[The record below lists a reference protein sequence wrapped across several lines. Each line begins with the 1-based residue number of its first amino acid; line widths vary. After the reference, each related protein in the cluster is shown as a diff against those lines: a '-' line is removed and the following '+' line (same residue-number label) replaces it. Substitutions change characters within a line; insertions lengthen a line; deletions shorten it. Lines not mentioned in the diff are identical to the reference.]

1 MSNSKRNN
9 LDTRILKTRILKFL
23 QNSFDDFY
31 EHTIAADKQ
40 GVLTWISESYWKFLG
55 LTESP
60 VGKHITEIIPNSYL
74 PQVIASG
81 KPVLLDVLYIRNQ
94 WVLVSA
100 VPLINEKKQI
110 EGAFAFV
117 ATDNPTSAKPLL
129 AKYNRLQSE
138 VRNSKHYQNERSSR
152 YQLSQ
157 IAGQSEA
164 LRNVKHQ
171 IRQAARFDI
180 SVLITGETGTGKELF
195 AHALHNLSDRADK
208 PFVSINVAAIPDTL
222 IEAEFFGVAPGA
234 FTGAKKEGRPGK
246 IEIAQD
252 GTLFLDEIGDMP
264 LTVQSK
270 LLRVLQEKEFE
281 KVGSNA
287 VQQTNV
293 RIVAATS
300 RDLLQMVSK
309 GEFRADLYYRLSAM
323 PIHLPSLRERME
335 DIELLC
341 ERIIDECC
349 ERLGV
354 ATKELTEDAVQLLRS
369 HNWPGNV
376 RELYNVIERACIMNE
391 KATQISGSSF
401 RDIFTSNLIRHEE
414 LASTTSAPSFNLEKS
429 NKTETRLTS
438 GQLTLK
444 EQIKLTE
451 RNAILNAIEA
461 CHGNR
466 SLAAKKLGISRAAL
480 YQKLDSLGLNLP
492 EKDEI
497 KRLE

>member
-1 MSNSKRNN
+1 MTALNPKEF
-9 LDTRILKTRILKFL
+9 DTRILRTRILKFL
-23 QNSFDDFY
+23 QHSFDDFY
-31 EHTIAADKQ
+31 EHTIAADKK
-40 GVLTWISESYWKFLG
+40 GVLTWMSESYCQFLG

-100 VPLINEKKQI
+100 VPLLNKHKEV

-117 ATDNPTSAKPLL
+117 ATDNPSTAKPLL

-138 VRNSKHYQNERSSR
+138 VRNSKHYQSERSSR

-157 IAGQSEA
+157 ISGQSEA
-164 LRNVKHQ
+164 LKTVKHQ
-171 IRQAARFDI
+171 IRQAGRFDI
-180 SVLITGETGTGKELF
+180 SVLLTGETGTGKELF

-222 IEAEFFGVAPGA
+222 IESEFFGVAPGA

-264 LTVQSK
+264 LALQSK

-281 KVGSNA
+281 KIGSNE
-287 VQQTNV
+287 VQATNV

-300 RDLLQMVSK
+300 RDLLQMVSI

-323 PIHLPSLRERME
+323 PIHLPPLRERMD
-335 DIELLC
+335 DIELLS
-341 ERIIDECC
+341 ERILDECC

-354 ATKELTEDAVQLLRS
+354 PTKELTTDALDILRS
-369 HNWPGNV
+369 HDWPGNV

-391 KATQISGSSF
+391 NATQISAKGF
-401 RDIFTSNLIRHEE
+401 RDVFSNNLIRHDE
-414 LASTTSAPSFNLEKS
+414 LRPSPATQTTPQQPPWQTLSNAPK
-429 NKTETRLTS
+429 
-438 GQLTLK
+438 TLK
-444 EQIKLTE
+444 EQVRETE
-451 RNAILNAIEA
+451 RQVIIEA
-461 CHGNR
+461 LKQAGGQR
-466 SLAAKKLGISRAAL
+466 TRAAKALGISRAAL
-480 YQKLDSLGLNLP
+480 YQKLEALQIN
-492 EKDEI
+492 
-497 KRLE
+497 

>member
-1 MSNSKRNN
+1 MTDSRTKAV
-9 LDTRILKTRILKFL
+9 DTRILKTRILKFL
-23 QNSFDDFY
+23 QHSFDDFY
-31 EHTIAADKQ
+31 EHTIAADKH
-40 GVLTWISESYWKFLG
+40 GILTWMSESYCQFLG
-55 LTESP
+55 LSESP

-100 VPLINEKKQI
+100 VPLLNENKQI

-117 ATDNPTSAKPLL
+117 ATDSPSTAKPLL

-138 VRNSKHYQNERSSR
+138 IRNSKHYQNDRSSR

-180 SVLITGETGTGKELF
+180 SVLLTGETGTGKELF

-287 VQQTNV
+287 VQKTNV

-300 RDLLQMVSK
+300 RDLLKMVSI

-323 PIHLPSLRERME
+323 PIHLPSLRDRME
-335 DIELLC
+335 DIELLS

-354 ATKELTEDAVQLLRS
+354 ATKELTEDALQLLQS

-391 KATQISGSSF
+391 KATQISSKGF
-401 RDIFTSNLIRHEE
+401 RDVFTSNLIRNEE
-414 LASTTSAPSFNLEKS
+414 LNSRANLASITTSTSTVQQSSEKS
-429 NKTETRLTS
+429 SKEN
-438 GQLTLK
+438 LTLK
-444 EQIKLTE
+444 EQMQQAE
-451 RNAILNAIEA
+451 RQAIQQALVDTQ
-461 CHGNR
+461 GNR
-466 SLAAKKLGISRAAL
+466 TLAAKKLGISRASL
-480 YQKLDSLGLNLP
+480 YQKLETL
-492 EKDEI
+492 EI
-497 KRLE
+497 N

>member
-1 MSNSKRNN
+1 MPALNAKEF
-9 LDTRILKTRILKFL
+9 DTRILRTRILKFL
-23 QNSFDDFY
+23 QHSFDDFY
-31 EHTIAADKQ
+31 EHTIAADKK
-40 GVLTWISESYWKFLG
+40 GILTWMSEGYCEFLG

-100 VPLINEKKQI
+100 VPLMNKQKEI

-117 ATDNPTSAKPLL
+117 ATDSPTTAKPLL

-138 VRNSKHYQNERSSR
+138 VRNSKHYQSERSSR

-157 IAGQSEA
+157 ISGQSEA
-164 LRNVKHQ
+164 LKTVKHQ
-171 IRQAARFDI
+171 IRQAGRFDI
-180 SVLITGETGTGKELF
+180 SVLLTGETGTGKELF

-222 IEAEFFGVAPGA
+222 IESEFFGVAPGA

-246 IEIAQD
+246 IEIAQN

-264 LTVQSK
+264 LVLQSK

-281 KVGSNA
+281 KIGSNE
-287 VQQTNV
+287 VQATNV

-300 RDLLQMVSK
+300 RNLLHMVSV

-323 PIHLPSLRERME
+323 PIHLPPLRERME
-335 DIELLC
+335 DIEPLS
-341 ERIIDECC
+341 ERILDECC

-354 ATKELTEDAVQLLRS
+354 ATKELTTDALELLKS
-369 HNWPGNV
+369 HDWPGNV
-376 RELYNVIERACIMNE
+376 RELYNVIERACVMNE
-391 KATQISGSSF
+391 NATQISGKGF
-401 RDIFTSNLIRHEE
+401 RDVFTHNLIRQEE
-414 LASTTSAPSFNLEKS
+414 LRAPQSTQINAAQSPWQDMD
-429 NKTETRLTS
+429 S
-438 GQLTLK
+438 GPKTLK
-444 EQIKLTE
+444 EQVRETE
-451 RNAILNAIEA
+451 RQAIIGALKQVSG
-461 CHGNR
+461 HR
-466 SLAAKKLGISRAAL
+466 TRAAKALGISRATL
-480 YQKLDSLGLNLP
+480 YQKLESLQIN
-492 EKDEI
+492 
-497 KRLE
+497 

>member
-1 MSNSKRNN
+1 MTALQPKEF
-9 LDTRILKTRILKFL
+9 DTRILRTRILKFL
-23 QNSFDDFY
+23 QHSFDDFY
-31 EHTIAADKQ
+31 EHTIAADKK
-40 GVLTWISESYWKFLG
+40 GILTWMSESYCQFLG

-60 VGKHITEIIPNSYL
+60 IGKHITEIIPNSYL

-100 VPLINEKKQI
+100 VPLLNKQKEV

-117 ATDNPTSAKPLL
+117 ATDSPTTAKPLL

-138 VRNSKHYQNERSSR
+138 VRNSKHYQSERSSR

-157 IAGQSEA
+157 ISGQSEA
-164 LRNVKHQ
+164 LKTVKHQ
-171 IRQAARFDI
+171 IRQAGRFDI
-180 SVLITGETGTGKELF
+180 SVLLTGETGTGKELF

-222 IEAEFFGVAPGA
+222 IESEFFGVAPGA

-264 LTVQSK
+264 LALQSK

-281 KVGSNA
+281 KIGSNE
-287 VQQTNV
+287 VQATNV

-300 RDLLQMVSK
+300 RDLLHMVSI

-323 PIHLPSLRERME
+323 PIHLPPLRERME
-335 DIELLC
+335 DIELLS
-341 ERIIDECC
+341 ERILDECC

-354 ATKELTEDAVQLLRS
+354 TTKELTTDALELLKS
-369 HNWPGNV
+369 HHWPGNV
-376 RELYNVIERACIMNE
+376 RELYNVIERACVMNE
-391 KATQISGSSF
+391 NATQISGKGF
-401 RDIFTSNLIRHEE
+401 RAVFTNNLIRHEE
-414 LASTTSAPSFNLEKS
+414 LRTPLAAQPAAQQFPWQELS
-429 NKTETRLTS
+429 NSPK
-438 GQLTLK
+438 TLK
-444 EQIKLTE
+444 EQVRETE
-451 RNAILNAIEA
+451 RQAIIGALKQANG
-461 CHGNR
+461 HR
-466 SLAAKKLGISRAAL
+466 TRAAKALGISRAAL
-480 YQKLDSLGLNLP
+480 YQKLESLQ
-492 EKDEI
+492 I
-497 KRLE
+497 S

>member
-1 MSNSKRNN
+1 MTDHHGKTF
-9 LDTRILKTRILKFL
+9 DTRILRTRILKFL
-23 QNSFDDFY
+23 QHSFDDFY
-31 EHTIAADKQ
+31 EHTIAADKK
-40 GVLTWISESYWKFLG
+40 GILTWMSESYCEFLG
-55 LTESP
+55 LKESP
-60 VGKHITEIIPNSYL
+60 VGKHITDIIPNSYL

-100 VPLINEKKQI
+100 VPLLNEHKEV

-117 ATDNPTSAKPLL
+117 ATDTPSTAKPLL

-138 VRNSKHYQNERSSR
+138 VRNSKHYQSERSSR

-164 LRNVKHQ
+164 LKTVKHQ

-180 SVLITGETGTGKELF
+180 SVLLTGETGTGKELF

-264 LTVQSK
+264 LPLQSK

-287 VQQTNV
+287 VQATNV

-300 RDLLQMVSK
+300 RDLLQMVSM

-323 PIHLPSLRERME
+323 PIHLPTLRERME
-335 DIELLC
+335 DIELLS
-341 ERIIDECC
+341 ERILDECC

-354 ATKELTEDAVQLLRS
+354 ATKELTEDALMLLRS
-369 HNWPGNV
+369 HDWPGNV

-391 KATQISGSSF
+391 KASHISSKGF
-401 RDIFTSNLIRHEE
+401 RDVFSNILIRHEE
-414 LASTTSAPSFNLEKS
+414 LRPPKALVPARTPEAVIQTDTDDTFTGS
-429 NKTETRLTS
+429 
-438 GQLTLK
+438 LK
-444 EQIKLTE
+444 EQIRQAE
-451 RNAILNAIEA
+451 RRAILHALRQ
-461 CHGNR
+461 CGGHKTR
-466 SLAAKKLGISRAAL
+466 AAQQLGISRAAL
-480 YQKLDSLGLNLP
+480 YQKL
-492 EKDEI
+492 EI
-497 KRLE
+497 LQIN

>member
-1 MSNSKRNN
+1 MTKSKPV
-9 LDTRILKTRILKFL
+9 DTHILKTRTLKFL
-23 QNSFDDFY
+23 QHSFDDFY
-31 EHTIAADKQ
+31 EHTIAADKH
-40 GVLTWISESYWKFLG
+40 GILTWMSEGYWKFLG
-55 LTESP
+55 LTENP
-60 VGKHITEIIPNSYL
+60 VGKHITDIIPNSYL

-100 VPLINEKKQI
+100 VPLLNEKKEI

-117 ATDNPTSAKPLL
+117 ATDNPSTAKPLL

-138 VRNSKHYQNERSSR
+138 VRQPTHTHTHRNSR

-164 LRNVKHQ
+164 LRTVKHQ

-180 SVLITGETGTGKELF
+180 SVLLTGETGTGKELF
-195 AHALHNLSDRADK
+195 AHALHNLSDRANN

-246 IEIAQD
+246 IEIAQN

-264 LTVQSK
+264 LALQSK

-281 KVGSNA
+281 KIGSNA
-287 VQQTNV
+287 VQKTNV

-300 RDLLQMVSK
+300 RDLLHMVSV

-335 DIELLC
+335 DIESLS

-354 ATKELTEDAVQLLRS
+354 STKELTEDALILLRS

-391 KATQISGSSF
+391 KATHISSKGF
-401 RDIFTSNLIRHEE
+401 RDVFTSNLIRHEE
-414 LASTTSAPSFNLEKS
+414 FDLRKTHQQLPNNASSVGMPEK
-429 NKTETRLTS
+429 TAHDTRLS
-438 GQLTLK
+438 LKQHIQLA
-444 EQIKLTE
+444 EH
-451 RNAILNAIEA
+451 NAILHSLKE
-461 CHGNR
+461 CRGNR
-466 SLAAKKLGISRAAL
+466 TQAAKLLGISRASLYKKMEAL
-480 YQKLDSLGLNLP
+480 SIN
-492 EKDEI
+492 
-497 KRLE
+497 

>member
-1 MSNSKRNN
+1 MMTDNRTKAV
-9 LDTRILKTRILKFL
+9 DTRILKTRILKFL
-23 QNSFDDFY
+23 QHSFDDFY
-31 EHTIAADKQ
+31 EHTIAADKH
-40 GVLTWISESYWKFLG
+40 GILTWMSESYCQFLG
-55 LTESP
+55 LSESP

-100 VPLINEKKQI
+100 VPLLNENKQI

-117 ATDNPTSAKPLL
+117 ATDSPSTAKPLL

-138 VRNSKHYQNERSSR
+138 IRNSKHYQNDRSSR

-171 IRQAARFDI
+171 IRQASRFDI
-180 SVLITGETGTGKELF
+180 SVLLTGETGTGKELF

-287 VQQTNV
+287 VQKTNV

-300 RDLLQMVSK
+300 RDLLKMVSI

-323 PIHLPSLRERME
+323 PIHLPSLRDRME
-335 DIELLC
+335 DIELLS

-354 ATKELTEDAVQLLRS
+354 ATKELTEDALQLLQS

-391 KATQISGSSF
+391 KATQISSKGF
-401 RDIFTSNLIRHEE
+401 RDVFTSNLIRNEE
-414 LASTTSAPSFNLEKS
+414 LNSRANLASITTSTTTVQQSSEKS
-429 NKTETRLTS
+429 SKEN
-438 GQLTLK
+438 LTLK
-444 EQIKLTE
+444 EQMQQAE
-451 RNAILNAIEA
+451 RQAIQQALVDTQ
-461 CHGNR
+461 GNR
-466 SLAAKKLGISRAAL
+466 TLAAKKLGISRASL
-480 YQKLDSLGLNLP
+480 YQKLETL
-492 EKDEI
+492 EI
-497 KRLE
+497 N